1 MDISSITNIQS
12 YSANISNT
20 NDIQPATI
28 QEEPVAN
35 NQEIEEPEEDI
46 ESTETEKDAPRG
58 VIRNL
63 INGHF
68 KGVAD
73 VRLRI
78 NFNDEITALEQA
90 ELAKVADSGLSTLS
104 ETISNEINT
113 VLGSEEIDEE
123 ASLLIASALETFNNE
138 ITQIK
143 TNISESGNL
152 LSEIRTSFDNFVL
165 SVNPVTEEPVETEPP
180 ATDEIPLAVIEETE
194 EIPVPETDGLTGE
207 IPLEETSQFSMEQF
221 LADLTATFE
230 AEMEL
235 LEATLANTRVLPE
248 ISEPSGNGKAFDKF
262 LTIYDEI
269 KGNINA
275 DSQNSDIDVTT

>member
-90 ELAKVADSGLSTLS
+90 ELAKVADSGLS
-104 ETISNEINT
+104 
-113 VLGSEEIDEE
+113 IDEE

-230 AEMEL
+230 AELEL
-235 LEATLANTRVLPE
+235 LETTLANTRVLPE